1 MADISLDDLLKA
13 KEREFNAQTQ
23 TQIQTVEPSKEIA
36 KVTQQTEII
45 SPEDRKRIDEIK
57 NAIDLTDSQASVQ
70 YGVNAQRNI
79 AEFSDTILNNIRSKD
94 SGYVGELLSNLVVKV
109 KGFEVDG
116 SSNGS
121 FIKKIPILGSLVG
134 KAQNM
139 MAEYD
144 KLSVQVDKIQGE
156 LDKARMVMLKD
167 IVMFDTMYDKNVE
180 YFKELQLYIRAGEEK
195 IQELQTHTI
204 PRLRQEAANSQNQ
217 MAVQLVSDFENA
229 VSRFEKKVHDLKL
242 SKTIA
247 IQTAPQ
253 IRLIQNN
260 DKVLVDKVQSAIFNT
275 IPLWK
280 SQIVIALGLSR
291 QQKVLQMQR
300 EITNT
305 TNELLR
311 RNAEMLK
318 QSTLETARE
327 TERGIVDIETVKK
340 VNDDL
345 ISTIEETIKIQQEG
359 RQKRKAAE
367 AELVQI
373 EDRLKQTLLAQP
385 IIFINFLFSV
395 IFNPFLMDI

>member
-36 KVTQQTEII
+36 KVTQQTELI

-144 KLSVQVDKIQGE
+144 KLSVQVDKIQSE

-195 IQELQTHTI
+195 IQELQTQTI
-204 PRLRQEAANSQNQ
+204 PRLRQEAASSQNQ

-373 EDRLKQTLLAQP
+373 EDRLKQTLLAHR
-385 IIFINFLFSV
+385 
-395 IFNPFLMDI
+395 

>member
-1 MADISLDDLLKA
+1 
-13 KEREFNAQTQ
+13 
-23 TQIQTVEPSKEIA
+23 
-36 KVTQQTEII
+36 
-45 SPEDRKRIDEIK
+45 
-57 NAIDLTDSQASVQ
+57 
-70 YGVNAQRNI
+70 
-79 AEFSDTILNNIRSKD
+79 
-94 SGYVGELLSNLVVKV
+94 
-109 KGFEVDG
+109 
-116 SSNGS
+116 
-121 FIKKIPILGSLVG
+121 
-134 KAQNM
+134 M

-195 IQELQTHTI
+195 IQELQTQTI
-204 PRLRQEAANSQNQ
+204 PRLRQEAASSQNQ

-373 EDRLKQTLLAQP
+373 EDRLKQTLLAHR
-385 IIFINFLFSV
+385 
-395 IFNPFLMDI
+395 

>member
-1 MADISLDDLLKA
+1 MADINLDDLLKA
-13 KEREFNAQTQ
+13 KEREFNTQ
-23 TQIQTVEPSKEIA
+23 TAQIQPVEPQTEIA
-36 KVTQQTEII
+36 KVTQQTEMI
-45 SPEDRKRIDEIK
+45 SPEDRRRIDEIK
-57 NAIDLTDSQASVQ
+57 NAIDLTNSQASVQ

-94 SGYVGELLSNLVVKV
+94 SGYVGDLLSNLVVKV
-109 KGFEVDG
+109 KGFEVD
-116 SSNGS
+116 SNDKGS
-121 FIKKIPILGSLVG
+121 FIKKIPIIGSIVSSA
-134 KAQNM
+134 KNM

-144 KLSVQVDKIQGE
+144 KLSVQVDKIQAE
-156 LDKARMVMLKD
+156 LDKARMLMLKD

-180 YFKELQLYIRAGEEK
+180 YFKELQLYIKAGEEK
-195 IQELQTHTI
+195 IVELQTQTI
-204 PRLRQEAANSQNQ
+204 PKLRMQAANSQNQ

-359 RQKRKAAE
+359 SQKRKAAE
-367 AELVQI
+367 AQLVQI
-373 EDRLKQTLLAQP
+373 EDRLKQTLLAHR
-385 IIFINFLFSV
+385 
-395 IFNPFLMDI
+395 

>member
-13 KEREFNAQTQ
+13 KEREFNAQRQ

-70 YGVNAQRNI
+70 YGINAQRNI

-116 SSNGS
+116 SDSGS
-121 FIKKIPILGSLVG
+121 FIKKIPIFGSLVG

-195 IQELQTHTI
+195 IQELQTQTI

-373 EDRLKQTLLAQP
+373 EDRLKQTLLAHR
-385 IIFINFLFSV
+385 
-395 IFNPFLMDI
+395 

>member
-36 KVTQQTEII
+36 KVTQQTELI
-45 SPEDRKRIDEIK
+45 SLEDRKRIDEIK

-144 KLSVQVDKIQGE
+144 KLSVQVDKIQAE

-195 IQELQTHTI
+195 IQELQTQTI
-204 PRLRQEAANSQNQ
+204 PRLRQEAASSQNQ

-373 EDRLKQTLLAQP
+373 EDRLKQTLLAHR
-385 IIFINFLFSV
+385 
-395 IFNPFLMDI
+395 

>member
-36 KVTQQTEII
+36 KVTQQTELI

-195 IQELQTHTI
+195 IQELQTQTI
-204 PRLRQEAANSQNQ
+204 PRLRQEAASSQNQ

-373 EDRLKQTLLAQP
+373 EDRLKQTLLAHR
-385 IIFINFLFSV
+385 
-395 IFNPFLMDI
+395 

>member
-13 KEREFNAQTQ
+13 KEREFNTQTQ

-45 SPEDRKRIDEIK
+45 SLEDRKRIDEIK

-195 IQELQTHTI
+195 IQELQTQTI
-204 PRLRQEAANSQNQ
+204 PRLRQEAASSQNQ

-373 EDRLKQTLLAQP
+373 EDRLKQTLLAHR
-385 IIFINFLFSV
+385 
-395 IFNPFLMDI
+395 

>member
-1 MADISLDDLLKA
+1 
-13 KEREFNAQTQ
+13 
-23 TQIQTVEPSKEIA
+23 
-36 KVTQQTEII
+36 
-45 SPEDRKRIDEIK
+45 
-57 NAIDLTDSQASVQ
+57 
-70 YGVNAQRNI
+70 
-79 AEFSDTILNNIRSKD
+79 
-94 SGYVGELLSNLVVKV
+94 
-109 KGFEVDG
+109 
-116 SSNGS
+116 
-121 FIKKIPILGSLVG
+121 
-134 KAQNM
+134 M

-144 KLSVQVDKIQGE
+144 KLSVQVDKIQAE
-156 LDKARMVMLKD
+156 LDKARMLMLKD

-180 YFKELQLYIRAGEEK
+180 YFKELQLYIKAGEEK
-195 IQELQTHTI
+195 IVELQTQTI
-204 PRLRQEAANSQNQ
+204 PKLRMQAANSQNQ

-367 AELVQI
+367 AQLVQI
-373 EDRLKQTLLAQP
+373 EDRLKQTLLAHR
-385 IIFINFLFSV
+385 
-395 IFNPFLMDI
+395 

>member
-195 IQELQTHTI
+195 IQELQTQTI

-373 EDRLKQTLLAQP
+373 EDRLKQTLLAHR
-385 IIFINFLFSV
+385 
-395 IFNPFLMDI
+395 

>member
-1 MADISLDDLLKA
+1 M
-13 KEREFNAQTQ
+13 
-23 TQIQTVEPSKEIA
+23 
-36 KVTQQTEII
+36 
-45 SPEDRKRIDEIK
+45 
-57 NAIDLTDSQASVQ
+57 
-70 YGVNAQRNI
+70 
-79 AEFSDTILNNIRSKD
+79 NNIRSKD
-94 SGYVGELLSNLVVKV
+94 SGHVGDLLSNLVVKV
-109 KGFEVDG
+109 KGFDVDSKNSG
-116 SSNGS
+116 G

-134 KAQNM
+134 SAKSM

-144 KLSVQVDKIQGE
+144 KLSVQIDKIQGE
-156 LDKARMVMLKD
+156 LDKARMSMMKD
-167 IVMFDTMYDKNVE
+167 IVMFDTMYQRNLE
-180 YFKELQLYIRAGEEK
+180 YFKELQLYIKAGEEK
-195 IQELQTHTI
+195 ILELQQHTI
-204 PRLRQEAANSQNQ
+204 PKLRMEAVNSQNQ
-217 MAVQLVSDFENA
+217 MAVQVVSDFENA

-260 DKVLVDKVQSAIFNT
+260 DKVLVDKVQSAIYNT

-300 EITNT
+300 EVTDT

-318 QSTLETARE
+318 QNTIETARE

-340 VNDDL
+340 VNEDL
-345 ISTIEETIKIQQEG
+345 ISTIEETIKIQKDG
-359 RQKRKAAE
+359 RERRKLAE

-373 EDRLKQTLLAQP
+373 ENKLKQTLLAHR
-385 IIFINFLFSV
+385 
-395 IFNPFLMDI
+395 

>member
-1 MADISLDDLLKA
+1 MADINLDDLLKA
-13 KEREFNAQTQ
+13 KEREFNTQ
-23 TQIQTVEPSKEIA
+23 TAQIQPVEPQTEIA
-36 KVTQQTEII
+36 KVTQQTEMI
-45 SPEDRKRIDEIK
+45 SPEDRRRIDEIK
-57 NAIDLTDSQASVQ
+57 NAIDLTNSQASVQ

-94 SGYVGELLSNLVVKV
+94 SGYVGDLLSNLVVKV
-109 KGFEVDG
+109 KGFEVD
-116 SSNGS
+116 SNDKGS
-121 FIKKIPILGSLVG
+121 FIKKIPIIGSIVSSA
-134 KAQNM
+134 KNM

-144 KLSVQVDKIQGE
+144 KLSVQVDKIQAE
-156 LDKARMVMLKD
+156 LDKARMLMLKD

-180 YFKELQLYIRAGEEK
+180 YFKELQT
-195 IQELQTHTI
+195 QTI
-204 PRLRQEAANSQNQ
+204 PKLRMQAANSQNQ

-367 AELVQI
+367 AQLVQI
-373 EDRLKQTLLAQP
+373 EDRLKQTLLAHR
-385 IIFINFLFSV
+385 
-395 IFNPFLMDI
+395 

>member
-13 KEREFNAQTQ
+13 KEREFNAQRQ

-36 KVTQQTEII
+36 KVTQQTELI

-116 SSNGS
+116 SNNSS

-144 KLSVQVDKIQGE
+144 KLSVQVDKIQAE

-195 IQELQTHTI
+195 IQELQTQTI

-373 EDRLKQTLLAQP
+373 EDRLKQTLLAHR
-385 IIFINFLFSV
+385 
-395 IFNPFLMDI
+395 

>member
-23 TQIQTVEPSKEIA
+23 IQIQTVEPSKEIA
-36 KVTQQTEII
+36 KVTQQTELI

-144 KLSVQVDKIQGE
+144 KLSVQVDKIQAE

-195 IQELQTHTI
+195 IQELQTQTI
-204 PRLRQEAANSQNQ
+204 PRLRQEAASSQNQ

-373 EDRLKQTLLAQP
+373 EDRLKQTLLAHR
-385 IIFINFLFSV
+385 
-395 IFNPFLMDI
+395 